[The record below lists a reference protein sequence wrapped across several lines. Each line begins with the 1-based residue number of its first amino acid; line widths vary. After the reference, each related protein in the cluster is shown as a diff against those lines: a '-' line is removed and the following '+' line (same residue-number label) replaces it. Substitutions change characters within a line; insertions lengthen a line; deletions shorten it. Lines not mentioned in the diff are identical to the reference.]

1 MTLMIRKATYE
12 DIPALMEIFSNAR
25 GIMRSCGN
33 MHQWND
39 SYPSEEIVGKD
50 IDNGTCMVLCEGGK
64 VIATMAFIAG
74 PDPTYAQIF
83 DGEWMNDD
91 PYHVIHRIAVLEPGH
106 DAARR
111 LLDLSFTQTRCI
123 RIDTHKDNVI
133 MHHILGKYGFTRCG
147 VIYLANGD
155 PREAYQKNL

>member
-25 GIMRSCGN
+25 G
-33 MHQWND
+33 
-39 SYPSEEIVGKD
+39 
-50 IDNGTCMVLCEGGK
+50 
-64 VIATMAFIAG
+64 
-74 PDPTYAQIF
+74 
-83 DGEWMNDD
+83 
-91 PYHVIHRIAVLEPGH
+91 
-106 DAARR
+106 
-111 LLDLSFTQTRCI
+111 
-123 RIDTHKDNVI
+123 I